1 VYVVAENETSLAAST
16 RATHAEAPGAP
27 VINQPAHGRDAQ
39 SQPGAAI
46 AQADPVQ
53 IRARTVAPGL
63 GDSAPTAGLGD
74 PAASAALAQRARE
87 LP

>member
-1 VYVVAENETSLAAST
+1 V
-16 RATHAEAPGAP
+16 P
-27 VINQPAHGRDAQ
+27 RDAQ

-63 GDSAPTAGLGD
+63 VDSAPTAGLGD
-74 PAASAALAQRARE
+74 PAASAALAQQARE